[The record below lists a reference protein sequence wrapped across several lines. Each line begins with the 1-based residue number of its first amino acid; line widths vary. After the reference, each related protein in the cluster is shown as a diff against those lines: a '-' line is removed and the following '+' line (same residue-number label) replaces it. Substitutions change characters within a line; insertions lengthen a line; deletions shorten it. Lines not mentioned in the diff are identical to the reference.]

1 MAQGEVVYLRYSK
14 LAWVGTG
21 KFGGRKIDCSSKRGK
36 LRHKLMKLGE
46 KF

>member
-21 KFGGRKIDCSSKRGK
+21 KFGVGEVVRLLYDRKIEAQVD
-36 LRHKLMKLGE
+36 E
-46 KF
+46 TW